1 MTIMKLLIY
10 AMKSNVQV
18 RNIIKALIFF
28 EFLYT
33 IFIDTLYILVE
44 QLETEGFNRTLFLS
58 HLPQETISFF
68 ASLFARSQKDEYIY
82 KLEEKLKQTE
92 NELKDMIEKRNHLE
106 LERIQLLD
114 KVAELQIQLGMSFF
128 NPQLESIFHFRWFAI
143 QIILA
148 YVLTFQC
155 GLSKMKF
162 FIFETLKARVHQQDA
177 KNEQNGPRR
186 ILPLQTSSPL
196 GPVSTSKS
204 PMNRALL
211 SPDEGIEGFSN

>member
-1 MTIMKLLIY
+1 MSFYIL
-10 AMKSNVQV
+10 
-18 RNIIKALIFF
+18 
-28 EFLYT
+28 
-33 IFIDTLYILVE
+33 IDTLYILVE

-58 HLPQETISFF
+58 HLPPETISFF

-92 NELKDMIEKRNHLE
+92 NELKEMIEKRNHLE

-128 NPQLESIFHFRWFAI
+128 NPQLESIIHFRWFASH
-143 QIILA
+143 L
-148 YVLTFQC
+148 YLTYAKFE
-155 GLSKMKF
+155 LSKMKF
-162 FIFETLKARVHQQDA
+162 LIFETLKARVHQQDA